1 MAQDTPSVWSY
12 INCNRMAFLN
22 PFYSQHAHAYDLL
35 SFHASESSMQLWRD
49 LYAVDAAWVKEFRDL
64 RIDQLLYTRTLQEQ
78 NRRLQFE
85 LRALEE
91 SRQAHD
97 DAPAVGSIETIEL
110 NAAVAVPTSM
120 TLTTRPPV

>member
-1 MAQDTPSVWSY
+1 
-12 INCNRMAFLN
+12 
-22 PFYSQHAHAYDLL
+22 
-35 SFHASESSMQLWRD
+35 MQLWRD